1 MENIALKSVDGVI
14 YSGEV
19 VSDTQEFI
27 KMKNIQYHNVSSGL
41 YVPNLKQQGIYYDGE
56 VIFSKKNI
64 IWVSR
69 QEK

>member
-1 MENIALKSVDGVI
+1 MKKIALKSVDGVI

-27 KMKNIQYHNVSSGL
+27 KMKNIQYHNVSASL
-41 YVPNLKQQGIYYDGE
+41 YVPNLKQFNIAYEGE
-56 VIFSKKNI
+56 VIFFKKNI
-64 IWVSR
+64 IWVSH